1 MQPLK
6 AGDPRFLLFTGENA
20 EAQLRFVLNSQ
31 RPSLNSLIL
40 RVQALA

>member
-20 EAQLRFVLNSQ
+20 EAQLRLVLNSQ